1 MLALNVGKL
10 SETQISAA
18 AAGQCSQFGT
28 VKNIRILPPAAHRN
42 YALAAVE
49 MSNSYEAEHLRVT
62 LGDTKIGPVV
72 LIRLMP
78 EQVDELDLSGD
89 NDDDEAPAPIDR
101 EPVEILLVE
110 DDPADVRMTREALNV
125 AGFAHRL
132 HVVADGNEAITFLS
146 RMRESDDAP
155 RPDVVLIDLNLP
167 KINGHEVLL
176 EIKSNDDLRDIPVVV
191 LTSSNAP
198 RDMHLS
204 YQADADWFV
213 TKPTGLDAYADT
225 MKRIE
230 SLITH

>member
-10 SETQISAA
+10 SETQIRIA
-18 AAGQCSQFGT
+18 AAGECAQFGT

-42 YALAAVE
+42 YAIAAVE
-49 MSNSYEAEHLRVT
+49 MSNSNEAEHLRVT

-78 EQVDELDLSGD
+78 AQLYELDLSGD
-89 NDDDEAPAPIDR
+89 DEAPAPMDR

-132 HVVADGNEAITFLS
+132 HVVADGNEAVTFLS
-146 RMRESDDAP
+146 RMRDSDEAP

-191 LTSSNAP
+191 LTSSKAP

-230 SLITH
+230 TLITH